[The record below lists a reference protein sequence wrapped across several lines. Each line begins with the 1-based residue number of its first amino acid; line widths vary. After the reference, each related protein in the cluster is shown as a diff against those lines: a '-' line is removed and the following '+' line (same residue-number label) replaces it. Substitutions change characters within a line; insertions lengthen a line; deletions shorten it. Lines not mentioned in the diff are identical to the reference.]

1 VNGPQLPFLV
11 AALVVLLAQPPAAGT
26 ALEDRRRELERVR
39 HQLELT
45 RRELQLARRSERSVL
60 GELQQI
66 EQTRDRVQAELRA
79 LERRLRALRA
89 REAATRAE
97 EEQARARLE
106 ALQRRLSLRLRA
118 IHRWGRA
125 AYVDVLLASTDFA
138 EFITR
143 FEFLG
148 RLVRA
153 DASLVERTAE
163 QRQKWEALRARLSQ
177 ERTEVEAL
185 RVQVIERRRAL
196 AVEESR
202 KRALL
207 ERVQRER
214 VSYERLAAELE
225 EESRQLEALIRR
237 LASPPGTG
245 RLGLRLRS
253 GLLWPARGA
262 LSSGFGLRRHPIF
275 GVVRMHNG
283 VDIAAPWGTPVRA
296 AAPGTVLF
304 AGWFGGYGKLVVL
317 DHGGGV
323 TTLYGHLSS
332 IGVVVG
338 QRVALGQVIGRV
350 GSTGY
355 STGPHLHFE
364 IRVDGRP
371 VDPLGDG

>member
-1 VNGPQLPFLV
+1 MNRLAIALSAAVLCVLV
-11 AALVVLLAQPPAAGT
+11 AQPPSSGT
-26 ALEDRRRELERVR
+26 TLQDRRRELERVR
-39 HQLELT
+39 DQLDRA
-45 RRELQLARRSERSVL
+45 RRELREARRSERSVL
-60 GELQQI
+60 GELEQI
-66 EQTRDRVQAELRA
+66 EQARERAELELRT
-79 LERRLRALRA
+79 LQRRLRSLRA
-89 REAATRAE
+89 REAATRAKE
-97 EEQARARLE
+97 AQARRQLE
-106 ALQRRLSLRLRA
+106 ASQRRLAARLRA

-143 FEFLG
+143 FRFLG
-148 RLVRA
+148 HVVRR
-153 DASLVERTAE
+153 DAALIERTAQ
-163 QRQKWEALRARLSQ
+163 QRREWEELQQRLWEERQEVETLRLAAAERHRALLSQ
-177 ERTEVEAL
+177 
-185 RVQVIERRRAL
+185 
-196 AVEESR
+196 ESR

-207 ERVQRER
+207 AQVQRER
-214 VSYERLAAELE
+214 ASYERLAAELE

-237 LASPPGTG
+237 LASPPGSS
-245 RLGLRLRS
+245 RLSLRLRS

-262 LSSGFGLRRHPIF
+262 ITSGFGPRRHPIF
-275 GVVRMHNG
+275 RVVRMHNG

-317 DHGGGV
+317 DHGGV

-332 IGVVVG
+332 IEVAAG
-338 QRVALGQVIGRV
+338 QKVRAGQVIGRV

-371 VDPLGDG
+371 VDPLDGE

>member
-1 VNGPQLPFLV
+1 VTGPRVALV
-11 AALVVLLAQPPAAGT
+11 AAALAVLLAPPAAGT
-26 ALEDRRRELERVR
+26 ALQDRRRELEQVR
-39 HQLELT
+39 DQLHRA
-45 RRELQLARRSERSVL
+45 RRELQEARRSERSVL

-89 REAATRAE
+89 RESATRAE
-97 EEQARARLE
+97 EAQARER
-106 ALQRRLSLRLRA
+106 LQRLQSRLAVRLRA

-143 FEFLG
+143 FDFLG
-148 RLVRA
+148 RVVRA
-153 DASLVERTAE
+153 DAGLIHSTVE
-163 QRQKWEALRARLSQ
+163 QRRRWEELRERLSA
-177 ERTEVEAL
+177 ERAEVEAL
-185 RVQVIERRRAL
+185 RLDVVERRRAL
-196 AVEESR
+196 AAEESR

-225 EESRQLEALIRR
+225 EESRRLEALIRR

-245 RLGLRLRS
+245 RLGFRLRS

-262 LSSGFGLRRHPIF
+262 LTSGFGPRRHPIF

-332 IGVVVG
+332 IGVAVG
-338 QRVALGQVIGRV
+338 QRVRAGQVIGRV